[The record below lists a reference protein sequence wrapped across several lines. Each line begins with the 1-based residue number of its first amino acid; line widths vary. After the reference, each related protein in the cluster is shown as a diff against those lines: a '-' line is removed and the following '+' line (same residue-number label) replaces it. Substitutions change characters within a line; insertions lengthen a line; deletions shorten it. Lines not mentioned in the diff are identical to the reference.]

1 MYSTPLTEALTHL
14 PLLSDAQRRDLLT
27 DTRLTSLTAVFA
39 SLPDPRERSGRRYDL
54 PFLLTCLVAALLCN
68 CNSTRAV
75 GQWCRE
81 HHALL
86 RRVFGP
92 RRHLTPS
99 DSLYRRLL
107 PRLSAQHLEW
117 ALAAWVHATRP
128 SEDTEP
134 VAVDGKTVRGAAA
147 PQQAAPHLLAFC
159 THTSQETLLQAP
171 VGEKTN
177 EIPVAQAL
185 VPDLSWNGRVC
196 TADALHTQ
204 TAFVRAIRAA
214 GGHVVLTVKDNQPTL
229 AADLAT
235 LFADPLTR
243 VCEAETLDCHR
254 GRRERRRLRVSSDLT
269 AYLATDSPWPDIAQ
283 VAHLTRTVETRGTT
297 GAPATVRTE
306 TVSLITTLPAEHA
319 SPARLLDLVR
329 GHWHIENGLH
339 YVRDVTF
346 GEDRSRLRTGN
357 APQILA
363 ALRNLVITLIH
374 RSGSHEIA
382 ASRRA
387 FAYHPRRA
395 LALLLP
401 SPAA

>member
-1 MYSTPLTEALTHL
+1 MYSMPLQEALACL
-14 PLLSDAQRRDLLT
+14 PSLSDEQRRALVSA
-27 DTRLTSLTAVFA
+27 RAISSLQLVFA
-39 SLPDPRERSGRRYDL
+39 QVPDPRDRCGRRYDL

-68 CNSTRAV
+68 CNSTSAV
-75 GQWCRE
+75 AQWCRE
-81 HHALL
+81 HRPLL

-107 PRLSAQHLEW
+107 PRLSAEHLEW
-117 ALAAWVHATRP
+117 ALAAWMRATRP
-128 SEDTEP
+128 SEDREA
-134 VAVDGKTVRGAAA
+134 VAVDGKTVRGAAPA
-147 PQQAAPHLLAFC
+147 PDQAAPHLLAFC
-159 THTSQETLLQAP
+159 THESQETLLQAP

-185 VPDLSWNGRVC
+185 VPALTWTGRVC

-204 TAFVRAIRAA
+204 TAFVRAVRAA

-229 AADLAT
+229 LADLAL
-235 LFADPLTR
+235 LFADSLTR
-243 VCEAETLDCHR
+243 VHEAETLDCRR
-254 GRRERRRLRVSSDLT
+254 GRREHRHLRVSTDLS
-269 AYLATDSPWPDIAQ
+269 AYLAMDSPWPDIAQ
-283 VAHLTRTVETRGTT
+283 VAQLTRRVVTKQAQR
-297 GAPATVRTE
+297 AE
-306 TVSLITTLPAEHA
+306 TVYLITTLPPEQA
-319 SPARLLDLVR
+319 SPHRLLELVR

-346 GEDRSRLRTGN
+346 GEDRSRLRMGH

-363 ALRNLVITLIH
+363 ALRNLVIALIH
-374 RSGSHEIA
+374 RCGSRDIA
-382 ASRRA
+382 ATRRT

-401 SPAA
+401 SPPA